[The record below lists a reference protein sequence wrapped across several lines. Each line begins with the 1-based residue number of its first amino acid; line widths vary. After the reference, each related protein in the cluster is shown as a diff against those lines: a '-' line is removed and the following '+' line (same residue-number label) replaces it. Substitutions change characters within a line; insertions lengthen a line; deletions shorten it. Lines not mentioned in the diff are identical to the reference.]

1 MRRSNIDIH
10 CSLLLK
16 WEQYARLSNC
26 KRFLIFRSKFSTL
39 PRKISAYLRTGS
51 SSGAN
56 TRNIRGLHNVLNV
69 SSLCL
74 KDVLSFCKKHHFGL
88 RNGPYQG
95 LKSTISHPKMG
106 LIGLRNGH
114 YQNAILI
121 FSDYV
126 IGYMK
131 TRYGMKRPS

>member
-1 MRRSNIDIH
+1 M
-10 CSLLLK
+10 
-16 WEQYARLSNC
+16 
-26 KRFLIFRSKFSTL
+26 
-39 PRKISAYLRTGS
+39 
-51 SSGAN
+51 
-56 TRNIRGLHNVLNV
+56 
-69 SSLCL
+69 
-74 KDVLSFCKKHHFGL
+74 HHFGL
-88 RNGPYQG
+88 RNGPFQR

>member
-1 MRRSNIDIH
+1 MTSDFRFGLSRYG
-10 CSLLLK
+10 
-16 WEQYARLSNC
+16 QLSNC
-26 KRFLIFRSKFSTL
+26 KQFLIFSPEF
-39 PRKISAYLRTGS
+39 PIIPHKISAYLRTDIP
-51 SSGAN
+51 SGAY

-88 RNGPYQG
+88 RNGPFQR
-95 LKSTISHPKMG
+95 LKCTISHHEIG
-106 LIGLRNGH
+106 FFGLRNGH
-114 YQNAILI
+114 YQNVILI

-131 TRYGMKRPS
+131 TRYGMKRPP